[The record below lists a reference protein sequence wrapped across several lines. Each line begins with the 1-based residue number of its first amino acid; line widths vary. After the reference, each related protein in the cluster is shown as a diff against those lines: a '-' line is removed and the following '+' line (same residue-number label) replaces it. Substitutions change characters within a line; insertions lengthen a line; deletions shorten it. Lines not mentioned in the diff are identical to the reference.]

1 MTIAQEYFKNQ
12 YDAYLRLKTQM
23 ELQDLETELELEQES
38 FEQDNLYSDDFL
50 DFIDEMAD
58 D

>member
-1 MTIAQEYFKNQ
+1 MTNLQYYFHKNYQ
-12 YDAYLRLKTQM
+12 AYLDLKNKF

-38 FEQDNLYSDDFL
+38 FDQDNLYSDDFL
-50 DFIDEMAD
+50 DFIDEITD

>member
-1 MTIAQEYFKNQ
+1 MTIVQEYFKHQ

-38 FEQDNLYSDDFL
+38 FDQDNLYSDDFL

>member
-1 MTIAQEYFKNQ
+1 MTIAQHYFQNQ
-12 YDAYLRLKTQM
+12 YDAYLRLKNQM

-50 DFIDEMAD
+50 DFIDEIAD
-58 D
+58 E